1 MARKKCPIDRLS
13 DAMTKQ
19 PACMDWCPFD
29 SCVLDGNVAISYK
42 VLGILLEIREKIVRS
57 NKRYWKRKERE
68 RKCKVV

>member
-13 DAMTKQ
+13 DAMTKE
-19 PACMDWCPFD
+19 PACVEWCPFD

-42 VLGILLEIREKIVRS
+42 ALSVLLEIRNKIARS

-68 RKCKVV
+68 RNRKGV